1 MSDAAYLFVT
11 CQRGA
16 EKALKAELTGSHPEF
31 RASFSRPGF
40 VTFKVPAALA
50 ADSKWSLDSH
60 FARQWAWSLGKVTDE
75 SDSPAALT
83 KALVQELRT
92 LAPEPFHQLHVWPR
106 DAAPVGHRGFEPGE
120 TDESRAAREL
130 LLAELPPEL
139 LLRNDEGKT
148 ASLRAGQ
155 RVLDVVLVE
164 PGEWWFGWHTVRRGE
179 PWSRW
184 PGGVFVAAMDES
196 IVSRAY
202 LKMREGITSFRWPV
216 KFGDTVIEIGS
227 SPGGASQALL
237 ELGLKVIGVDPAE
250 MHETLLAEKKFTHWR
265 MRGSEIKKTRL
276 RGVKWL
282 TADLNVA
289 PDYTLDTVEEIVT
302 NQHVRIAGLLLT
314 IKLPE
319 WDLAAQIPE
328 HMARVKSWGY
338 KSVRA
343 RQLSHNRQEYC
354 LCALRE
360 VPKE

>member
-16 EKALKAELTGSHPEF
+16 EKALKAELAASQPEF

-40 VTFKVPAALA
+40 VTFKVPAELSQAPNFSFA
-50 ADSKWSLDSH
+50 SL
-60 FARQWAWSLGKVTDE
+60 FARQWCWSLGKVTDE
-75 SDSPAALT
+75 GESTAALT
-83 KALVQELRT
+83 KSLVKELQQVSS
-92 LAPEPFHQLHVWPR
+92 APLQQLHVWPR
-106 DAAPVGHRGFEPGE
+106 DPAPVGHRGFEPGE
-120 TDESRAAREL
+120 TDESREAREA
-130 LLAELPPEL
+130 LLAELPADL
-139 LLRNDEGKT
+139 LIRDEAGKT
-148 ASLRAGQ
+148 AALRAGQ
-155 RVLDVVLVE
+155 RVLDVVMVE
-164 PGEWWFGWHTVRRGE
+164 LGEWWFGWHTIRRGE

-184 PGGVFVAAMDES
+184 PGGIYAAEMDES

-202 LKMREGITSFRWPV
+202 LKMREGITTFRWPV
-216 KFGDTVIEIGS
+216 KGGDTVIEIGS

-237 ELGLKVIGVDPAE
+237 EMNLRVIGVDPAE
-250 MHETLLAEKKFTHWR
+250 MHDSLLANKKFTHWR

-302 NQHVRIAGLLLT
+302 NQHVRISGLLLT

-319 WDLAAQIPE
+319 WELAAKIPK
-328 HMARVKSWGY
+328 HLARVKSWGY

-360 VPKE
+360 APKE

>member
-16 EKALKAELTGSHPEF
+16 EKALKAELATSRPEF

-40 VTFKVPAALA
+40 VTFKVPAELSQASNFSFA
-50 ADSKWSLDSH
+50 SL
-60 FARQWAWSLGKVTDE
+60 FARQWCWSLGKVTDE
-75 SDSPAALT
+75 SESPAELV
-83 KALVQELRT
+83 KALVKELQQA
-92 LAPEPFHQLHVWPR
+92 APAPFQQLHVWPR
-106 DAAPVGHRGFEPGE
+106 DPAPVGHRGFEPGE
-120 TDESRAAREL
+120 TEESRGAREA
-130 LLAELPPEL
+130 LLAELTAEL
-139 LLRNDEGKT
+139 LIRDEAGKT
-148 ASLRAGQ
+148 AALRAGQ
-155 RVLDVVLVE
+155 RVLDVVMVE
-164 PGEWWFGWHTVRRGE
+164 PGEWWFGWHTIRRGE

-184 PGGVFVAAMDES
+184 PGGIYAAEMDES

-202 LKMREGITSFRWPV
+202 LKMREGITTFRWPV
-216 KFGDTVIEIGS
+216 KGGDTVIEIGS

-237 ELGLKVIGVDPAE
+237 EMGLKVIGVDPAE
-250 MHETLLAEKKFTHWR
+250 MHESLLANKKFSHWR

-302 NQHVRIAGLLLT
+302 NQHVRIAGLLMT

-319 WDLAAQIPE
+319 WELAAKIPK
-328 HMARVKSWGY
+328 HLARVKSWGY

-343 RQLSHNRQEYC
+343 RQLSHNRQEFC

-360 VPKE
+360 APKE

>member
-1 MSDAAYLFVT
+1 MADAAYLFVT

-16 EKALKAELTGSHPEF
+16 EKALKAELSVSQPEF

-40 VTFKVPAALA
+40 VTFKVPAEFAHTPE
-50 ADSKWSLDSH
+50 WSLESR
-60 FARQWAWSLGKVTDE
+60 FARQWCWSLGKATDE
-75 SDSPAALT
+75 NESAAALT
-83 KALVQELRT
+83 KSLVQQLQQS
-92 LAPEPFHQLHVWPR
+92 APSPFHQLHVWPR

-120 TDESRAAREL
+120 TDESRAAREA
-130 LLAELPPEL
+130 LLAELPSEL
-139 LLRNDEGKT
+139 LLRDAAGKT

-164 PGEWWFGWHTVRRGE
+164 PGEWWFGWHTIRRGE

-184 PGGVFVAAMDES
+184 PGGIFVTEMGEE

-202 LKMREGITSFRWPV
+202 LKMREGITTFRWPV

-237 ELGLKVIGVDPAE
+237 GLGLKVIGVDPAE

-265 MRGSEIKKTRL
+265 MRGSEVKKTSL

-289 PDYTLDTVEEIVT
+289 PDYTLDTVEDIVT

-319 WDLAAQIPE
+319 WDLAAKLPK
-328 HMARVKSWGY
+328 HLARVKSWGY
-338 KSVRA
+338 KSIRA

-360 VPKE
+360 APKE

>member
-16 EKALKAELTGSHPEF
+16 EKALKAELTASQPKF

-40 VTFKVPAALA
+40 VTFKVPAELA
-50 ADSKWSLDSH
+50 QAPNFSFPSL
-60 FARQWAWSLGKVTDE
+60 FARQWCWSLGKVTDE
-75 SDSPAALT
+75 SESTAAIA
-83 KALVQELRT
+83 KALVKELQQA
-92 LAPEPFHQLHVWPR
+92 APSPFQQLHVWPR

-120 TDESRAAREL
+120 TDESRSAREAL
-130 LLAELPPEL
+130 LTELPPEL
-139 LLRNDEGKT
+139 LTRDEARKP
-148 ASLRAGQ
+148 AALRAGQ
-155 RVLDVVLVE
+155 RVLDVVMVE
-164 PGEWWFGWHTVRRGE
+164 PGEWWYGWHTIRRGE

-184 PGGVFVAAMDES
+184 PGGIYAAEMDES

-202 LKMREGITSFRWPV
+202 LKMREGITTFRWPV
-216 KFGDTVIEIGS
+216 KGGDTVIEIGS

-237 ELGLKVIGVDPAE
+237 EISLRVIGVDPAE
-250 MHETLLAEKKFTHWR
+250 MHESLLANKKFTHWR

-319 WDLAAQIPE
+319 WELAAKIPK
-328 HMARVKSWGY
+328 HLARVKSWGY

>member
-1 MSDAAYLFVT
+1 M
-11 CQRGA
+11 
-16 EKALKAELTGSHPEF
+16 
-31 RASFSRPGF
+31 
-40 VTFKVPAALA
+40 TFKVPAQFA
-50 ADSKWSLDSH
+50 ADPHWSLNSL
-60 FARQWAWSLGKVTDE
+60 FARQWAWSLGKVVDE
-75 SDSPAALT
+75 SAEPSAL
-83 KALVQELRT
+83 ANSLVQELRT
-92 LAPEPFHQLHVWPR
+92 LSPEPFHQLHVWPR

-120 TDESRAAREL
+120 IDESRVAHGL

-164 PGEWWFGWHTVRRGE
+164 PGQWWFGWHTIRRGE

-289 PDYTLDTVEEIVT
+289 PITRSTRSKRSS
-302 NQHVRIAGLLLT
+302 RINMS
-314 IKLPE
+314 E
-319 WDLAAQIPE
+319 
-328 HMARVKSWGY
+328 S
-338 KSVRA
+338 RA
-343 RQLSHNRQEYC
+343 CY
-354 LCALRE
+354 
-360 VPKE
+360 